1 MAASVAAPT
10 PVVGGA
16 LERMAAAYA
25 EQLGEL
31 DGWLALRTPGTLS
44 WLTSDSCH
52 WPRLR

>member
-1 MAASVAAPT
+1 MAAAVAAPT

-52 WPRLR
+52 WPRPR